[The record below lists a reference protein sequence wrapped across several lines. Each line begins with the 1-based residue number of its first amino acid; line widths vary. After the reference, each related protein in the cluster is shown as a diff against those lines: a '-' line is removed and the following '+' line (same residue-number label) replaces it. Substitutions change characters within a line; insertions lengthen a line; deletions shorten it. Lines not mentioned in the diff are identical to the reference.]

1 VYAIGVDFPIEVDP
15 SRVLRRISCP
25 ASSLSISGPGCCTI
39 LDFWYEQYFSIF
51 RLVDGGIYV
60 CAFLFCVE
68 LCAFGAV
75 FLIGM
80 ACYVHCGVLTVNTQ
94 IWFADLLE

>member
-1 VYAIGVDFPIEVDP
+1 MLCKVLFPLA
-15 SRVLRRISCP
+15 VLDVVQF
-25 ASSLSISGPGCCTI
+25 SILGLNSV
-39 LDFWYEQYFSIF
+39 FSIF